1 MTTQIARYP
10 GSRTWRRSPI
20 PSNLHHFR
28 TFPPSILVHTFRNP
42 SSILL
47 R

>member
-1 MTTQIARYP
+1 MNSPLARYP

-28 TFPPSILVHTFRNP
+28 TFPPSILVHSFRIP
-42 SSILL
+42 SSNLL

>member
-1 MTTQIARYP
+1 MTIRIARYP

-20 PSNLHHFR
+20 PFNLHHLR
-28 TFPPSILVHTFRNP
+28 TFPPSNLAHTSRKP

>member
-1 MTTQIARYP
+1 MTAQNARYP

-28 TFPPSILVHTFRNP
+28 TFPPSILVHTFRIPASN
-42 SSILL
+42 LL

>member
-1 MTTQIARYP
+1 MIQKLDRYP

-28 TFPPSILVHTFRNP
+28 TFPPSILVHTSRTP
-42 SSILL
+42 SSNLL